1 MRESPLRRADRESRK
16 KNLSQ
21 SSLWAIPLGGLGE
34 FGMNMLALRSG
45 DDIIVI
51 DAGLMFPEQELLGV
65 DIVIPDITYL
75 KQNKRMV
82 RAIVLTH
89 AHEDHIGALP
99 YILRDLN
106 VPVYGTQFT
115 LALVR
120 KRLEEHALLD
130 DATLREVTPGQI
142 IRIEPFQIEFLHVT
156 HSTIDCVAL
165 AIRTPVGVIIHTGDF
180 KIDPTPVDGKPF
192 DLHAFARYGQEGVLA
207 LFSDSTNVER
217 PGFTPSE
224 RAVVV
229 RLEELFRAAPE
240 KVVVSC
246 FSSSIHR
253 IQQVIDIAC
262 VVGRKIGIV
271 GRSMVNNIEIAHGL
285 GKLRIPD
292 GSVVR
297 PQDIRGFDPKRL
309 VVLASGTQAEPMSAL
324 SRIAV
329 DNHRLLSIAQNDT
342 VILSA
347 RLIPG
352 NEKAIFR
359 MIDHLFRRRVLV
371 YYEGGRAA
379 PIHVSG
385 HASQEEMKILLQLVR
400 PKYFVPVHGEYRQL
414 FRHAALAEQ
423 VGAVSGQIFLME
435 SGQPIEFTADGGAFR
450 REPVTAGRVM
460 VDSGSLEEI
469 QDVVIRD
476 RRNLAEDGVVVP
488 IIAIDKHTG
497 RIETPPEIVTRG
509 FLPNEE
515 GHEILA
521 RAREVILRTID
532 QSTPEE
538 KTDWSVIKEK
548 IRVDLKRFL
557 NKQTAKRPLILPVIL
572 EV

>member
-1 MRESPLRRADRESRK
+1 
-16 KNLSQ
+16 LSTP
-21 SSLWAIPLGGLGE
+21 SLWAIPLGGLGE

-45 DDIIVI
+45 EDIIVI

-89 AHEDHIGALP
+89 AHEDHIGAIP
-99 YILRDLN
+99 YILGDLN
-106 VPVYGTQFT
+106 VPIYGTQFT

-120 KRLEEHALLD
+120 KKLEEHALLD
-130 DATLREVTPGQI
+130 SAQLHEVQPGETTTLG
-142 IRIEPFQIEFLHVT
+142 PFQIEYLHVT

-165 AIRTPVGVIIHTGDF
+165 AVRTPVGVIIHTGDF

-224 RAVVV
+224 KAVVV

-240 KVVVSC
+240 RVVVSC
-246 FSSSIHR
+246 FSSSVHR
-253 IQQVIDIAC
+253 IQQVIDVARS
-262 VVGRKIGIV
+262 VGRKIGFV
-271 GRSMVNNIEIAHGL
+271 GRSMVDNVEIAHNL
-285 GKLRIPD
+285 SKLRIPD

-297 PQDIRGFDPKRL
+297 PQDIKSFDRRKL

-329 DNHRLLSIAQNDT
+329 DNHRLLSLVENDT

-347 RLIPG
+347 RIIPG
-352 NEKAIFR
+352 NERSIFR

-371 YYEGGRAA
+371 YYESGRAA

-400 PKYFVPVHGEYRQL
+400 PKYFVPLHGEYRHL
-414 FRHAALAEQ
+414 FRHAALAEH
-423 VGAVSGQIFLME
+423 VGAVSGQIFLLE
-435 SGQPIEFTADGGAFR
+435 SGHPLEFLSDGKAYQ
-450 REPVTAGRVM
+450 REPVAVGRVF

-469 QDVVIRD
+469 EEVVIRD
-476 RRNLAEDGVVVP
+476 RRHLSEDGVVVP
-488 IIAIDKHTG
+488 IVAIDKHTG
-497 RIETPPEIVTRG
+497 RVDVSPEIVTRG
-509 FLPNEE
+509 FLPSDD
-515 GHEILA
+515 GQEILA
-521 RAREVILRTID
+521 KAREVILRTIE
-532 QSTPEE
+532 QSNPDE
-538 KTDWSVIKEK
+538 KADWTVMKEK
-548 IRVDLKRFL
+548 IRVDLKRYL
-557 NKQTAKRPLILPVIL
+557 NKQTSKRPLILPVIL

>member
-1 MRESPLRRADRESRK
+1 MSIP
-16 KNLSQ
+16 
-21 SSLWAIPLGGLGE
+21 SLLAIPLGGLGE
-34 FGMNMLALRSG
+34 FGMNMMALRVA

-65 DIVIPDITYL
+65 DIVIPDTTYL

-99 YILRDLN
+99 YILGDLN
-106 VPVYGTQFT
+106 VPVYGTKFT
-115 LALVR
+115 LAIVR
-120 KRLEEHALLD
+120 KKLEEHGLLD
-130 DATLREVTPGQI
+130 SAKLHEVAPGDKTSI
-142 IRIEPFQIEFLHVT
+142 GPFQIEYLHVT

-165 AIRTPVGVIIHTGDF
+165 AVRTPVGVIIHTGDF

-192 DLHAFARYGQEGVLA
+192 DLHAFARYGQDGVLA

-224 RAVVV
+224 RAVCV
-229 RLEELFRAAPE
+229 RLEELFRAAPA

-253 IQQVIDIAC
+253 IQQVIDIARL
-262 VVGRKIGIV
+262 VGRKVGVV
-271 GRSMVNNIEIAHGL
+271 GRSMVDNIEIAHGL
-285 GKLRIPD
+285 GKLRVPD
-292 GSVVR
+292 GSMVR
-297 PQDIRGFDPKRL
+297 PQDIRGFDPRKL
-309 VVLASGTQAEPMSAL
+309 VVLASGTQAEPLSAM
-324 SRIAV
+324 SRISV
-329 DNHRLLSIAQNDT
+329 DNHRLMSIAETDT

-347 RLIPG
+347 RIIPG
-352 NEKAIFR
+352 NDKAIFR
-359 MIDHLFRRRVLV
+359 MIDHFFRRRVLV
-371 YYEGGRAA
+371 YYEGGRSA

-385 HASQEEMKILLQLVR
+385 HASQEEMKVLLQLVR
-400 PKYFVPVHGEYRQL
+400 PKYFIPLHGEYRQL

-423 VGAVSGQIFLME
+423 VGAVSGEIFLIE
-435 SGQPIEFTADGGAFR
+435 SGQPIEFTADGGAHR
-450 REPVTAGRVM
+450 REPVSAGRVC

-469 QDVVIRD
+469 EDVVIRD
-476 RRNLAEDGVVVP
+476 RRHLSEDGVVVP

-497 RIETPPEIVTRG
+497 KVEISPEIVTRG
-509 FLPNEE
+509 FLPSED
-515 GHEILA
+515 GQEIISK
-521 RAREVILRTID
+521 AREVILRTIE

-538 KTDWSVIKEK
+538 KMDWSVIKEK
-548 IRVDLKRFL
+548 IRTDLKRFL
-557 NKQTAKRPLILPVIL
+557 NKQTSKRPLILPVIL

>member
-1 MRESPLRRADRESRK
+1 
-16 KNLSQ
+16 
-21 SSLWAIPLGGLGE
+21 LGGLGE

-51 DAGLMFPEQELLGV
+51 DAGLMFPEPELLGV
-65 DIVIPDITYL
+65 DIVIPDISYL

-89 AHEDHIGALP
+89 GHEDHIGAIP

-120 KRLEEHALLD
+120 KRLEEHGLLEE
-130 DATLREVTPGQI
+130 ATLREVKPGQVV
-142 IRIEPFQIEFLHVT
+142 RIEPFQIEFLHVT

-180 KIDPTPVDGKPF
+180 KVDPTPVDGKLF

-207 LFSDSTNVER
+207 LFSDSTNIER

-253 IQQVIDIAC
+253 IQQVIDIARI
-262 VVGRKIGIV
+262 VGRKVGFV
-271 GRSMVNNIEIAHGL
+271 GRSMVTNVEIAHEL

-297 PQDIRGFDPKRL
+297 PQDIRSYDPKRL
-309 VVLASGTQAEPMSAL
+309 VVVASGTQAEPMSAL

-329 DNHRLLSIAQNDT
+329 DNHRLLSIAENDT

-347 RLIPG
+347 RIIPG

-385 HASQEEMKILLQLVR
+385 HASQEEMKIVLQLVR

-435 SGQPIEFTADGGAFR
+435 SGQPIEFTADGRAYR

-469 QDVVIRD
+469 EDVVIRD
-476 RRNLAEDGVVVP
+476 RRHLAEDGVVVP
-488 IIAIDKHTG
+488 IIAIDKHSG
-497 RIETPPEIVTRG
+497 RIETAPEIVTRG
-509 FLPNEE
+509 FLPSED
-515 GHEILA
+515 GQEILA
-521 RAREVILRTID
+521 RAREVVLRTMD

-548 IRVDLKRFL
+548 IRVDLKRYL

>member
-1 MRESPLRRADRESRK
+1 MNA
-16 KNLSQ
+16 
-21 SSLWAIPLGGLGE
+21 SSVWAIPLGGLGE

-89 AHEDHIGALP
+89 AHEDHIGAVP

-106 VPVYGTQFT
+106 VPIYGTTFT
-115 LALVR
+115 LAILR
-120 KRLEEHALLD
+120 KKLEEHALLD
-130 DATLREVTPGQI
+130 EAKLIEVAPGETTTLG
-142 IRIEPFQIEFLHVT
+142 PFQIEYLHVT

-165 AIRTPVGVIIHTGDF
+165 AVRTPAGVIIHTGDF

-192 DLHAFARYGQEGVLA
+192 DMHAFARYGQEGVLA

-217 PGFTPSE
+217 PGFTASE
-224 RAVVV
+224 RAVCV
-229 RLEELFRAAPE
+229 RLEELFRAAPQ

-253 IQQVIDIAC
+253 IQQVIDIARQ
-262 VVGRKIGIV
+262 VGKKIGIV
-271 GRSMVNNIEIAHGL
+271 GRSMVDNIEIAHGL
-285 GKLRIPD
+285 DKLHIPD

-297 PQDIRGFDPKRL
+297 PQDLRGYDPKRL
-309 VVLASGTQAEPMSAL
+309 VVLASGTQAEPLSAL

-329 DNHRLLSIAQNDT
+329 DNHRLLSIAENDT

-371 YYEGGRAA
+371 YYEGGRSA

-385 HASQEEMKILLQLVR
+385 HASQEEMKILLQLVK
-400 PKYFVPVHGEYRQL
+400 PKYFIPLHGEYRQL

-423 VGAVSGQIFLME
+423 MGAVSGQILLVE
-435 SGQPIEFTADGGAFR
+435 SGQPIEFTRDGGAQR
-450 REPVTAGRVM
+450 REPVAAGRVL

-469 QDVVIRD
+469 EEVVIRD
-476 RRNLAEDGVVVP
+476 RRHLAEDGVVVP

-497 RIETPPEIVTRG
+497 LMETSPEIVTRG
-509 FLPNEE
+509 FLPSED
-515 GHEILA
+515 GTEILNK
-521 RAREVILRTID
+521 AREVILRTVE

-538 KTDWSVIKEK
+538 KMDWSVIKEK
-548 IRVDLKRFL
+548 IRADLKRYL
-557 NKQTAKRPLILPVIL
+557 NKQTSKRPLILPVIL

>member
-1 MRESPLRRADRESRK
+1 
-16 KNLSQ
+16 
-21 SSLWAIPLGGLGE
+21 LWAIPLGGLGE

-45 DDIIVI
+45 HEIVVI

-82 RAIVLTH
+82 KAIVLTH
-89 AHEDHIGALP
+89 AHEDHIGAVP
-99 YILRDLN
+99 YILSDLN

-115 LALVR
+115 LAILR
-120 KRLEEHALLD
+120 KKLEEHGLLD
-130 DATLREVTPGQI
+130 SAKLREVAPGQKTAI
-142 IRIEPFQIEFLHVT
+142 GPFEIEYLHVT

-180 KIDPTPVDGKPF
+180 KIDPTPVDGRPF

-240 KVVVSC
+240 KIVVSC
-246 FSSSIHR
+246 FSSSVHR
-253 IQQVIDIAC
+253 IQQVIDIARL
-262 VVGRKIGIV
+262 VGRKVGFV
-271 GRSMVNNIEIAHGL
+271 GRSMVDNIEIAHGL
-285 GKLRIPD
+285 GKLQIPD

-297 PQDIRGFDPKRL
+297 AQDIKSYDSKRL
-309 VVLASGTQAEPMSAL
+309 VVLASGSQAEPMSAL

-329 DNHRLLSIAQNDT
+329 DNHRLLRIAENDT

-352 NEKAIFR
+352 NEKSIFR

-371 YYEGGRAA
+371 YYEGGRSA

-385 HASQEEMKILLQLVR
+385 HASQEEMKIVLQLVR
-400 PKYFVPVHGEYRQL
+400 PKYFVPIHGEYRQL

-423 VGAVSGQIFLME
+423 MGAVSGEILLVE
-435 SGQPIEFTADGGAFR
+435 SGHPIEFTTDGRAHR
-450 REPVTAGRVM
+450 HEPVPAGRVC

-469 QDVVIRD
+469 EEVVIRD
-476 RRNLAEDGVVVP
+476 RRSLAADGVVVP

-497 RIETPPEIVTRG
+497 RMESSPEIVTRG
-509 FLPNEE
+509 FLPSDD
-515 GHEILA
+515 GQEILGK
-521 RAREVILRTID
+521 AREVVLRTVE
-532 QSTPEE
+532 QSSAEE
-538 KTDWSVIKEK
+538 KTDWGVIKEK
-548 IRVDLKRFL
+548 IRVDLKRYL

>member
-1 MRESPLRRADRESRK
+1 
-16 KNLSQ
+16 LSN

-34 FGMNMLALRSG
+34 FGMNMLALRCG
-45 DDIIVI
+45 DDMIVI

-75 KQNKRMV
+75 KQNKHIL

-89 AHEDHIGALP
+89 GHEDHIGAMP
-99 YILRDLN
+99 YILGDLY

-120 KRLEEHALLD
+120 KKLEEHALLD
-130 DATLREVTPGQI
+130 TARLRQVAPGETTEI
-142 IRIEPFQIEFLHVT
+142 GPFKIEYLHVT

-165 AIRTPVGVIIHTGDF
+165 AIRTPVGTIIHTGDF

-229 RLEELFRAAPE
+229 RLEELFRAAPG
-240 KVVVSC
+240 KVVVAC
-246 FSSSIHR
+246 FSSSVHR
-253 IQQVIDIAC
+253 IQQVIDIARS
-262 VVGRKIGIV
+262 VGRKVGFV
-271 GRSMVNNIEIAHGL
+271 GRSMVDNVEIAHEL

-297 PQDIRGFDPKRL
+297 PQDLRTFDPRKL
-309 VVLASGTQAEPMSAL
+309 VVLASGTQAEAMSAL

-329 DNHRLLSIAQNDT
+329 DNHRLISLAENDT

-347 RLIPG
+347 RIIPG

-359 MIDHLFRRRVLV
+359 MIDHLFRKRVLV
-371 YYEGGRAA
+371 YYESGRNA

-400 PKYFVPVHGEYRQL
+400 PKYFIPLHGEYRQL
-414 FRHAALAEQ
+414 FQHAALAEQ
-423 VGAVSGQIFLME
+423 VGAVSGQVILLE
-435 SGQPIEFTADGGAFR
+435 TGHPVEFTSDGRAYQ
-450 REPVTAGRVM
+450 REPVPAGRVM

-469 QDVVIRD
+469 EEVVVRD
-476 RRNLAEDGVVVP
+476 RKHLSEDGVVVP

-497 RIETPPEIVTRG
+497 RIEVSPEIVTRG
-509 FLPNEE
+509 FLPSED
-515 GHEILA
+515 GQEILTK
-521 RAREVILRTID
+521 AREVVLKTVE
-532 QSTPEE
+532 QSSDEE
-538 KTDWSVIKEK
+538 KMDWSVIKEK

>member
-1 MRESPLRRADRESRK
+1 M
-16 KNLSQ
+16 
-21 SSLWAIPLGGLGE
+21 WAIPLGGLGE
-34 FGMNMLALRSG
+34 FGMNMMALRFG
-45 DDIIVI
+45 EDIIVI

-65 DIVIPDITYL
+65 DIVIPDTTYL
-75 KQNKRMV
+75 KQNKSKV

-89 AHEDHIGALP
+89 AHEDHIGAIP
-99 YILRDLN
+99 YILGDLN
-106 VPVYGTQFT
+106 VPIYGTEFT
-115 LALVR
+115 LAIVR
-120 KRLEEHALLD
+120 KKLEEHGLLES
-130 DATLREVTPGQI
+130 AKLREVSAGQTSTI
-142 IRIEPFQIEFLHVT
+142 GPFQIEYLHVT

-180 KIDPTPVDGKPF
+180 KIDPTPVDSVPF
-192 DLHAFARYGQEGVLA
+192 DLHAFARYGAEGVLA

-229 RLEELFRAAPE
+229 RLEELFRAAPQ

-253 IQQVIDIAC
+253 IQQVIDIARMC
-262 VVGRKIGIV
+262 GRKVGFV
-271 GRSMVNNIEIAHGL
+271 GRSMVDNTEIAHGL
-285 GKLRIPD
+285 DKLHIPD

-297 PQDIRGFDPKRL
+297 PQDIRSFDPKKL

-329 DNHRLLSIAQNDT
+329 DNHRLMSIAENDT

-347 RLIPG
+347 RIIPG

-371 YYEGGRAA
+371 YYESGRSS

-400 PKYFVPVHGEYRQL
+400 PKYFIPVHGEYRQL
-414 FRHAALAEQ
+414 FRHSALAEQ
-423 VGAVSGQIFLME
+423 VGAVSGQIFLLE
-435 SGQPIEFTADGGAFR
+435 SGHPVEFTTDGKAFQ
-450 REPVTAGRVM
+450 REPVPAGRVL

-476 RRNLAEDGVVVP
+476 RRHLSEDGVVVP
-488 IIAIDKHTG
+488 IIAINKHTG
-497 RIETPPEIVTRG
+497 LVEVAPEIVTRG
-509 FLPNEE
+509 FLPNDD
-515 GHEILA
+515 GQEIIA
-521 RAREVILRTID
+521 KAREVILRTVE
-532 QSTPEE
+532 QSSPEE
-538 KTDWSVIKEK
+538 KMDWGVIKEK

-557 NKQTAKRPLILPVIL
+557 NKQTSKRPLILPVIL